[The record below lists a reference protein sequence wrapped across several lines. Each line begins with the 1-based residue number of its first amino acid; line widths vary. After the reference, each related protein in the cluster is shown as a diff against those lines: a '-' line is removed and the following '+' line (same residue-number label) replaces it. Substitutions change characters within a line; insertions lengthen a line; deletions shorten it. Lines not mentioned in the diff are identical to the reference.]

1 MKDFFANYI
10 DLTVLGLVFLAT
22 LVYTLR
28 LAPGTGFR
36 RFPLF
41 FVVYG
46 AMLVCIAMCAHIF
59 ENSYHAIEGA
69 IAGTFVYDFRFYSR
83 ILMGVVFL
91 AMSLHMLGQ
100 IKVWGT
106 GDRRGMIQ
114 FIKTAAALSL
124 LSFPTY
130 FLVPIG
136 LVPTLA
142 CAISLAGMP
151 FAMKRRKPEL
161 VLQGV

>member
-1 MKDFFANYI
+1 MKRFFAEYI
-10 DLTVLGLVFLAT
+10 DLTVLVLVFLAT

-28 LAPGTGFR
+28 LAPGTRFR
-36 RFPLF
+36 RVPLF

-83 ILMGVVFL
+83 IFMGVVFL
-91 AMSLHMLGQ
+91 AITLYMLRQ
-100 IKVWGT
+100 LRVWGT
-106 GDRRGMIQ
+106 GDRAGMIN
-114 FIKTAAALSL
+114 FIKAALVL
-124 LSFPTY
+124 VVLSFPTGL
-130 FLVPIG
+130 LVPIG
-136 LVPTLA
+136 YVPTIA

-151 FAMKRRKPEL
+151 FAVKRRKPEL
-161 VLQGV
+161 VAA

>member
-1 MKDFFANYI
+1 
-10 DLTVLGLVFLAT
+10 
-22 LVYTLR
+22 
-28 LAPGTGFR
+28 
-36 RFPLF
+36 
-41 FVVYG
+41 
-46 AMLVCIAMCAHIF
+46 MLVCIAMCAHIF

-91 AMSLHMLGQ
+91 AMSLHMLRQ